1 MQENLTKNY
10 ANLIKNILSPS
21 TSSSRKTEKIYI
33 QKDNSE
39 KIHKNPSAE
48 ETKAE
53 ENFDETN
60 NEQTIKGFYF

>member
-10 ANLIKNILSPS
+10 ANLIKNILTSA

-33 QKDNSE
+33 QKNNPE
-39 KIHKNPSAE
+39 KIDKNPAAE

-53 ENFDETN
+53 EKVEGTN
-60 NEQTIKGFYF
+60 NGGF